1 MSRDEHKLIHFSDRG
16 HEVAERIVARH
27 RTVEAYLVK
36 VMGIPWD
43 DVHEEAHAMEH
54 SISPRLE
61 TKMLE
66 MIGEVRTCPHGHPI
80 GDYPREP
87 GESLPAVPA
96 GSEVTVLRL
105 ENEAEEILHY
115 MYRAGVE
122 PGRRYTVASRSGEG
136 DDALTELEADDGR
149 ASRSRTW
156 WPARSLSAW
165 RSAATGRSR
174 RLPTPRRSSSCSA
187 PTAGGCRAPG
197 TPGAV
202 VGPRM
207 RGRLVVRVAVG
218 HDEHGEPRGGRG
230 EDQPDEP
237 ALEDGLEPLHGP
249 QKNRRGAPA
258 WPVRPVAVD
267 RLDWVVAIAVPSTSE
282 GDGGHPN
289 AGCSDSPWVQGFAP
303 TREHLHSPVLSL
315 LTSRTTSFPRSEHRS
330 NAVPRRQA
338 SGSTFLRCPR
348 RSSQG
353 SDSAPSSLPRSGRSR
368 CF

>member
-1 MSRDEHKLIHFSDRG
+1 MEDLSEATQEYLESIYWLYEAGIERTQANLARALRVSQPSASEMLKRLADEGLVSRDEHKLIHFSDRG

-43 DVHEEAHAMEH
+43 DVHEEAHALEH

-136 DDALTELEADDGR
+136 DDALTELEADDGTSI
-149 ASRSRTW
+149 AVEDMVARTV
-156 WPARSLSAW
+156 S
-165 RSAATGRSR
+165 
-174 RLPTPRRSSSCSA
+174 
-187 PTAGGCRAPG
+187 
-197 TPGAV
+197 
-202 VGPRM
+202 
-207 RGRLVVRVAVG
+207 VRV
-218 HDEHGEPRGGRG
+218 
-230 EDQPDEP
+230 ED
-237 ALEDGLEPLHGP
+237 
-249 QKNRRGAPA
+249 R
-258 WPVRPVAVD
+258 
-267 RLDWVVAIAVPSTSE
+267 
-282 GDGGHPN
+282 GDG
-289 AGCSDSPWVQGFAP
+289 
-303 TREHLHSPVLSL
+303 PVSTLADASAELQL
-315 LTSRTTSFPRSEHRS
+315 LGADRW
-330 NAVPRRQA
+330 
-338 SGSTFLRCPR
+338 GM
-348 RSSQG
+348 
-353 SDSAPSSLPRSGRSR
+353 
-368 CF
+368 

>member
-1 MSRDEHKLIHFSDRG
+1 MEDLSEATQEYLESIYWLYEAGIERTQANLARALRVSQPSASEMLKRLADEGLVSRDEHKLIHFSDRG

-122 PGRRYTVASRSGEG
+122 PGRRYTVASRSGVG
-136 DDALTELEADDGR
+136 GGARPELEADH
-149 ASRSRTW
+149 RTSHAGEHNV
-156 WPARSLSAW
+156 AR
-165 RSAATGRSR
+165 TGAVRV
-174 RLPTPRRSSSCSA
+174 TPRLDGPVSTLADASA
-187 PTAGGCRAPG
+187 ELQLL
-197 TPGAV
+197 GA
-202 VGPRM
+202 
-207 RGRLVVRVAVG
+207 
-218 HDEHGEPRGGRG
+218 
-230 EDQPDEP
+230 
-237 ALEDGLEPLHGP
+237 
-249 QKNRRGAPA
+249 
-258 WPVRPVAVD
+258 D
-267 RLDWVVAIAVPSTSE
+267 RW
-282 GDGGHPN
+282 GM
-289 AGCSDSPWVQGFAP
+289 
-303 TREHLHSPVLSL
+303 
-315 LTSRTTSFPRSEHRS
+315 
-330 NAVPRRQA
+330 
-338 SGSTFLRCPR
+338 
-348 RSSQG
+348 
-353 SDSAPSSLPRSGRSR
+353 
-368 CF
+368 

>member
-1 MSRDEHKLIHFSDRG
+1 MLKRLVDEGLVSRDEHKLIHFSDRG

-136 DDALTELEADDGR
+136 DDALTELEADDGTSI
-149 ASRSRTW
+149 AVEDMVARTV
-156 WPARSLSAW
+156 S
-165 RSAATGRSR
+165 
-174 RLPTPRRSSSCSA
+174 
-187 PTAGGCRAPG
+187 
-197 TPGAV
+197 
-202 VGPRM
+202 
-207 RGRLVVRVAVG
+207 VRV
-218 HDEHGEPRGGRG
+218 EER
-230 EDQPDEP
+230 
-237 ALEDGLEPLHGP
+237 
-249 QKNRRGAPA
+249 
-258 WPVRPVAVD
+258 
-267 RLDWVVAIAVPSTSE
+267 
-282 GDGGHPN
+282 GDG
-289 AGCSDSPWVQGFAP
+289 
-303 TREHLHSPVLSL
+303 PVSTLADASAELQL
-315 LTSRTTSFPRSEHRS
+315 LGADRW
-330 NAVPRRQA
+330 
-338 SGSTFLRCPR
+338 GM
-348 RSSQG
+348 
-353 SDSAPSSLPRSGRSR
+353 
-368 CF
+368 